1 MWTTEIE
8 DCLSQ
13 LTKEEERV
21 LKRTILKGSFGSDSF
36 RFRNILGDISKKET
50 RCWVYLTNYKNPS
63 TRRFY
68 LKKTEEIFKSIR
80 EKLCPNGDIGR
91 FFAYQKECWG
101 ENTSDIIIVHYD
113 IHVELE
119 QWADDGIDKSANCP
133 INEKDLGIDEL
144 LEDLFNDGHY
154 SWNKDNTEKVGF
166 VGNEPVLVRMEADN
180 KLLVRFLGD
189 VWCPDV
195 VEEWVN
201 RIEHDKNNYVDYVI
215 DNFMF
220 GVIEND
226 RERKSS
232 DFHVSFYYR
241 G

>member
-8 DCLSQ
+8 DCLSK

-21 LKRTILKGSFGSDSF
+21 LKRTILKGGFGSDSCS
-36 RFRNILGDISKKET
+36 FRNILGDISEQET
-50 RCWVYLTNYKNPS
+50 RCWVYLTNYRNPF

-68 LKKTEEIFKSIR
+68 YKKTEEIFKSIR

-91 FFAYQKECWG
+91 FFAYQKEWWE
-101 ENTSDIIIVHYD
+101 ENSSDIIRVPED
-113 IHVELE
+113 IHIALE
-119 QWADDGIDKSANCP
+119 QWADDGIDKAAHCP

-166 VGNEPVLVRMEADN
+166 VGNEPILVRQENDN

-189 VWCPDV
+189 AWCPDV
-195 VEEWVN
+195 VEEWVK
-201 RIEHDKNNYVDYVI
+201 RIEHDKNNDVDYVI
-215 DNFMF
+215 DTYMF

>member
-21 LKRTILKGSFGSDSF
+21 LKRTILKGSFGSDSC

-80 EKLCPNGDIGR
+80 IKLCQIDDYCR
-91 FFAYQKECWG
+91 FFDYQKEWWG
-101 ENTSDIIIVHYD
+101 ENTSDIIRVPED
-113 IHVELE
+113 IHIALE
-119 QWADDGIDKSANCP
+119 QWADDGIDKAAHCP
-133 INEKDLGIDEL
+133 INDKDLCLDEL
-144 LEDLFNDGHY
+144 VRDLFNVCQY
-154 SWNKDNTEKVGF
+154 AWNKDNTEMVGF

-201 RIEHDKNNYVDYVI
+201 RIEHDKNNDVDYVI
-215 DNFMF
+215 DTYMF